1 MAAKGAN
8 RMSSSHA
15 FNGVLNN
22 FIDTLRSDYAFI
34 ITPQPF
40 VKSLVLVDEPEDA
53 PTDIGWDF
61 MVYPNP
67 TRSEF
72 TLRFQDDS
80 PKDIAIM
87 DLTGRLVARY
97 ASVTGAL
104 VQFPHLRLSQGA
116 YWVRASD
123 GQRAKAKQLIIY

>member
-1 MAAKGAN
+1 MEA
-8 RMSSSHA
+8 
-15 FNGVLNN
+15 
-22 FIDTLRSDYAFI
+22 
-34 ITPQPF
+34 
-40 VKSLVLVDEPEDA
+40 DEPEI
-53 PTDIGWDF
+53 PITGGWDF
-61 MVYPNP
+61 MIYPNP

-97 ASVTGAL
+97 GNITGGL

-123 GQRAKAKQLIIY
+123 GLRAKAKQLIIY